1 MDLRRMIWRASCGA
15 ALAAMLSPL
24 AYAGARAEMLHA
36 TYSISLVG
44 LPIGSADIDAN
55 LTPSSYTIDAH
66 AKISGLA
73 YLFSHA
79 RGASSGQ
86 GTIIDNR
93 IVPLSFA
100 TIASNATMTRTIR
113 MSLAGNA
120 VTGVDISPPFV
131 DKPDR
136 VPLTERDKQGV
147 VDPVG
152 AFVIPVPAKGPLI
165 GPASCDRRIPVF
177 DGWTRFDVD
186 LSYVGERD
194 VSTKGYKGS
203 VAICA
208 VRYVPIAG
216 HRRDRPGT
224 KFMAD
229 NKDLE
234 VWLAPVAS
242 AHVLIP
248 FRISVRT
255 TMGVTV
261 IEASEFS
268 LADQ

>member
-1 MDLRRMIWRASCGA
+1 MDLRRMIWRGLRGA

-24 AYAGARAEMLHA
+24 ALADARAEMLHA

-55 LTPSSYTIDAH
+55 LTPNSYTIDAH
-66 AKISGLA
+66 AKIAGLA

-86 GTIIDNR
+86 GAIIDNR

-136 VPLTERDKQGV
+136 VPLSERDKQGV
-147 VDPVG
+147 IDPVG
-152 AFVIPVPAKGPLI
+152 AFVIPVPAKGPMI
-165 GPASCDRRIPVF
+165 GPASCDRKIPVF
-177 DGWTRFDVD
+177 DGWTRFDID

-194 VSTKGYKGS
+194 VSAKGYKGS

-208 VRYVPIAG
+208 VRYVPISG
-216 HRRDRPGT
+216 HRRDRPST
-224 KFMAD
+224 QFMAD

-248 FRISVRT
+248 FRISART
-255 TMGVTV
+255 MMGVTV

>member
-1 MDLRRMIWRASCGA
+1 MDLRRMIWRALRGA

-24 AYAGARAEMLHA
+24 AGAGARAEMLHA

-55 LTPSSYTIDAH
+55 LTPNNYTVDAH
-66 AKISGLA
+66 GKISGLA

-86 GTIIDNR
+86 GAIIDNR
-93 IVPLSFA
+93 VVPASFA

-136 VPLTERDKQGV
+136 VPLTEHDKQGV

-152 AFVIPVPAKGPLI
+152 AFIIPVPTNGPLI
-165 GPASCDRRIPVF
+165 GPASCDRTIPVF

-194 VSTKGYKGS
+194 VSAKGYKGRS
-203 VAICA
+203 RSARCATCRSPATAAIAPRPSSWPTTRNSKC
-208 VRYVPIAG
+208 G
-216 HRRDRPGT
+216 WRRSPRR
-224 KFMAD
+224 AC
-229 NKDLE
+229 
-234 VWLAPVAS
+234 WCHSAS
-242 AHVLIP
+242 
-248 FRISVRT
+248 RCCT
-255 TMGVTV
+255 MMGVTV